1 MSAPFDI
8 DTVVIGAGVI
18 GLAVARAMVQG
29 GASVWVLEQ
38 AERAGEGVSSR
49 NSGVIHAGLYYDTG
63 SLKARL
69 CVRGRDL
76 MYEFCARRNVPH
88 RRCGKLVVATRAQE
102 LPKLEMLAAQSIANG
117 VTAHWID
124 GADAQ
129 RREPALRCVAALE
142 SPDSG
147 VVEVPEFVMAL
158 QGEIERDDSRVL
170 CEIGVSAIRCETHG
184 FLIETA
190 RGEAVRCR
198 RVVNAAGLEATA
210 LAHRIDGL
218 DPRHVPR
225 LYFAAGHYYGL
236 RGRAPFTQLIYPLP
250 ETSGLGVHLG
260 FDLAGRSRF
269 GPDVRWVDAPD
280 YRFDDSQRQAFID
293 GVRHWWPDLDPDDLS
308 PDFVGVRPKLS
319 GPGEHAA
326 DFVIQDAG
334 VHGVRGLVN
343 LFGIDSPGL
352 TSSLAIAEEVRDRLE
367 IGLTPAGNGTINLG

>member
-1 MSAPFDI
+1 MSSAFDI

-18 GLAVARAMVQG
+18 GLAVARALVKD

-63 SLKARL
+63 SLKATL

-76 MYEFCARRNVPH
+76 MYEFCTRRQVPH
-88 RRCGKLVVATRAQE
+88 RRCGKLVVATRTQE
-102 LPKLEMLAAQSIANG
+102 LPKLEKLAALAVANG
-117 VTAHWID
+117 VVAHWID
-124 GADAQ
+124 GAEAQ
-129 RREPALRCVAALE
+129 RREPALRCVAALD

-147 VVEVPEFVMAL
+147 IVEVPEFVMAML
-158 QGEIERDDSRVL
+158 GEIERDDSRVL
-170 CEIGVSAIRCETHG
+170 CEVGVEAIRCERDG
-184 FLIETA
+184 FAIQTA
-190 RGEAVRCR
+190 RGEHVRCR

-210 LAHRIDGL
+210 LAQRIDGY
-218 DPRHVPR
+218 DPRHLPR
-225 LYFAAGHYYGL
+225 LHYAAGHYYGL
-236 RGRAPFTQLIYPLP
+236 RGRAPFSQLIYPLP

-260 FDLAGRSRF
+260 FDFAGRSRF
-269 GPDVRWVDAPD
+269 GPDVRWVEAPD

-293 GVRHWWPDLDPDDLS
+293 GIRGWWPDLDPDDLS

-326 DFVIQDAG
+326 DFMIQDET
-334 VHGVRGLVN
+334 VHGIAGLIN

-352 TSSLAIAEEVRDRLE
+352 TSSLGIGEEVQRRFALR
-367 IGLTPAGNGTINLG
+367 A